1 MKRLSPTG
9 GSRFLFLIPL
19 KGKFFRLPQIPDL
32 RAMSQPLHLWFL
44 RNSGLPVLLF
54 AFVLLAFNDNRR
66 FANLSRS
73 ANQLEERWVD
83 SVFNVLT
90 EDERLGQLFVFRA
103 HLDKDSLYEK
113 QVEDLITQYKPG
125 GLCIFNPTHTGT
137 IEKQAE
143 LTNRYQALSPRL
155 PLLITMDLENGLGM
169 RLRNTAI
176 SYPRAMMLGALQD
189 NSLIYDM
196 GKEVARQCRRL
207 GVHVDF
213 APVADVNNNPE
224 NPVIGERSYGEDR
237 YNVAAKAYQYMAGLQ
252 DGGVLACAKHFP
264 GHGDTDMDSHFD
276 LPLIKY
282 DRNRL
287 DSLELFPF
295 RMLAKNGVGSF
306 MVAHLSVP
314 ALDNRP
320 NRPTTLSRAVVT
332 DLLRKEIGFEGLIFT
347 DAMEMEGVK
356 KFFPNGS
363 ADVEAF
369 KAGND
374 ISLLPVDMGATWA
387 ALQTA
392 LNDGSLDRAQ
402 LHASVK
408 RVLRVKYRLGLTTPQ
423 RVDPT
428 NLRRDLNRPEAYA
441 LKRRIVAA
449 AMTLV
454 RDDKSL
460 VGFPNLEN
468 IRFASVAVGDTN
480 RTVFQTYCGYYAPF
494 SHFNMA
500 KASDSLTQIRLL
512 DSLRRFDVVMASLHG
527 MRTTPLPL
535 RTAKSEAGADTMYG
549 LHPSQVAFLQKLNKQ
564 NTVVL
569 TIFGNPYTLRW
580 VGDAAVL
587 LQAYTEDPMAQE
599 YAAQGL
605 FGASDINGILPI
617 TATPFAH
624 FGHGIRK
631 VFPKKRLGYDL
642 PEAVGLRS
650 DTLALM
656 DKLVQ
661 EMIATGAA
669 PGCQILVAKDN
680 KIVWNKAYG
689 YYTYEQTTPVTT
701 ETIFDLASV
710 TKVAATTISVMKLTE
725 NGQMSLDV
733 PMANF
738 IPELK
743 TTNKKDLT
751 VREILAHHAG
761 LQPWIPFYQQTLTA
775 DKMPAPAIYR
785 STAEKGFE
793 VPVAKDLFMQNVWV
807 DSVWQK
813 VFNSPLRDDRQY
825 KYSDLGLYLNAR
837 AVLNVSGKP
846 VNEFADQ
853 QYYRP
858 LGLSTTGF
866 NPWKKGLTLRCAP
879 TEEDAYFRRQ
889 KLQGYVHD
897 MGAAMLGG
905 VSGHAGLFSNANDLA
920 KIFQML
926 LNGGS
931 YGWHEYLKPET
942 VRLFT
947 TRYSASTRRGMG
959 FDMKE
964 LDEKQPAN
972 MSPLAGKN
980 TFGHLGFTGICV
992 WADPDKNLIFIFLS
1006 NRTYPTMENNKL
1018 SNGDYR
1024 PKLQGMVY
1032 RAMQ

>member
-1 MKRLSPTG
+1 MSRYLNLS
-9 GSRFLFLIPL
+9 
-19 KGKFFRLPQIPDL
+19 
-32 RAMSQPLHLWFL
+32 FL
-44 RNSGLPVLLF
+44 RRSE
-54 AFVLLAFNDNRR
+54 LLAALVAIVMLSFSDNQP

-73 ANQLEERWVD
+73 ANLQEERWVD
-83 SVFNVLT
+83 SIFNALT
-90 EDERLGQLFVFRA
+90 EDERLGQLFMFRA
-103 HLDKDSLYEK
+103 HLDKDSVYEK
-113 QVEDLITQYKPG
+113 QVEDLIRQYKPG
-125 GLCIFNPTHTGT
+125 GLCIFNPTHLGT
-137 IEKQAE
+137 VEKQAD
-143 LTNRYQALSPRL
+143 LTNRYQALSPRV
-155 PLLITMDLENGLGM
+155 PLMISMDLENGLGM

-176 SYPRAMMLGALQD
+176 SFPRAMMLGALQD
-189 NSLIYDM
+189 NRLIYDM

-207 GVHVDF
+207 GVQVNF
-213 APVADVNNNPE
+213 APVVDVNNNAE

-237 YNVAAKAYQYMAGLQ
+237 HNVAAKAYQYMAGLQ

-282 DRNRL
+282 ERKRL
-287 DSLELFPF
+287 DSVELFPF

-306 MVAHLSVP
+306 MVAHLQVP
-314 ALDNRP
+314 ALDSSP

-374 ISLLPVDMGATWA
+374 ISLLPVDMVATWA
-387 ALQTA
+387 AMQTA
-392 LNDGSLDRAQ
+392 LQDGSLDRNQ

-408 RVLRVKYRLGLTTPQ
+408 RVLRAKYRLGLTLPQ
-423 RVDPT
+423 RVDPA
-428 NLRRDLNRPEAYA
+428 NLRSDLNPPEAFE
-441 LKRRIVAA
+441 LKRKIVAA
-449 AMTLV
+449 AITLV
-454 RDDKSL
+454 RDDKAL

-468 IRFASVAVGDTN
+468 IRFASIAVGDTN
-480 RTVFQTYCGYYAPF
+480 RTVFQTYCGYYAPV
-494 SHFNMA
+494 SHYNIA
-500 KASDSLTQIRLL
+500 KVSDDLQQQRLL
-512 DSLRRFDVVMASLHG
+512 DSLRQYDVVLASLHG

-535 RTAKSEAGADTMYG
+535 RTAKIDAGADTIYG
-549 LHPSQVAFLQKLNKQ
+549 LSASQITFLQKLNKQ

-569 TIFGNPYTLRW
+569 TVFGNPYTLRW
-580 VGDAAVL
+580 VGDAAVV

-599 YAAQGL
+599 YAAQSL

-631 VFPKKRLGYDL
+631 DFPKKRLGYGL
-642 PEAVGLRS
+642 PESVGLRS
-650 DTLALM
+650 DTLALLEGIV
-656 DKLVQ
+656 K

-680 KIVWNKAYG
+680 KIVWQKAYG

-710 TKVAATTISVMKLTE
+710 TKVAATTISIMKLTE
-725 NGQMSLDV
+725 TGQISLDV
-733 PMANF
+733 PMSTF

-761 LQPWIPFYQQTLTA
+761 LQAWIPFYQQTLTVE
-775 DKMPAPAIYR
+775 KMLSPTIYR
-785 STAEKGFE
+785 TTPEKKFQ
-793 VPVAKDLFMQNVWV
+793 VPVAKDLFMENVWS
-807 DSVWQK
+807 DSVWQQ
-813 VFNSPLRDDRQY
+813 VFNSPLRDDKQY

-837 AVLNVSGKP
+837 AILNLSGQP
-846 VNEFADQ
+846 VDAFADQ
-853 QYYRP
+853 YYYRP

-866 NPWKKGLTLRCAP
+866 NPWKKGLSLRCAP
-879 TEEDAYFRRQ
+879 TEEDAYFRHQ

-931 YGWHEYLKPET
+931 YGWREYLKPET

-947 TRYSASTRRGMG
+947 TRYTASTRRGIG

-964 LDEKQPAN
+964 LDEKQTAN
-972 MSPLAGKN
+972 MSALAGKN

-1006 NRTYPTMENNKL
+1006 NRTYPVMENNKL
-1018 SNGDYR
+1018 SAGDYR
-1024 PKLQGMVY
+1024 PKLQSVVY
-1032 RAMQ
+1032 RALR